1 MHPSEL
7 LSALGRKIDIPDL
20 SFDENGLCRL
30 RFQQRYVIDMKVV
43 ENGIWLIAFFGPLP
57 ADTTSAFLRRLLQAQ
72 FMGHDTGGAS
82 FSVNPES
89 EELMLSLFCP
99 SGGYDGNT
107 FAEQVGNFVDAVA
120 RWSEVE
126 PEREGESNVTP
137 GSSPSSF
144 EPEPAFSPADFM
156 NTMIRI

>member
-57 ADTTSAFLRRLLQAQ
+57 FNIVFSFLLL
-72 FMGHDTGGAS
+72 S
-82 FSVNPES
+82 S
-89 EELMLSLFCP
+89 
-99 SGGYDGNT
+99 T
-107 FAEQVGNFVDAVA
+107 FHG
-120 RWSEVE
+120 
-126 PEREGESNVTP
+126 
-137 GSSPSSF
+137 
-144 EPEPAFSPADFM
+144 
-156 NTMIRI
+156 IK

>member
-30 RFQQRYVIDMKVV
+30 RFQQRYVIDMKGV

-57 ADTTSAFLRRLLQAQ
+57 ADTTSAFLRSLLQAQ

-89 EELMLSLFCP
+89 EELTLSLFCP

-137 GSSPSSF
+137 GSSPSCF